1 MGEEGRAYVVD
12 VLDRAEVDGD
22 IDITKESLPAVV
34 LVEPASAKAVHKGV
48 VTSGGIAI
56 GIFPAVIGD
65 LHTGRK
71 MVKRF
76 QRLRPRTDLVP
87 QIKCVVTF

>member
-22 IDITKESLPAVV
+22 IDITKEALPTVV
-34 LVEPASAKAVHKGV
+34 LVEPTTKITVNQGV
-48 VTSGGIAI
+48 VSSGWIAI

-65 LHTGRK
+65 LRAGRK
-71 MVKRF
+71 MVKRL
-76 QRLRPRTDLVP
+76 QRLRPRADLVP